1 MNDRR
6 IADTNG
12 GKRTTLLGML
22 RLRREQLFVVGSL
35 VTIAAGAIAHW
46 ALDDPNT
53 AHRIWLAGL
62 VLTGVPVVARTVFG
76 VFRGQLAADLV
87 ASLAIAGA
95 LLLGEPLAG
104 LVVVLMQTGGE
115 LLERYAEGRA
125 SRAVRELEEA
135 APRTAHVIR
144 DGTTHDVEASEV
156 QVGDHL
162 LIRPGELIPCDGIV
176 VEGRSHVDVSRLTGE
191 PVPVTAE
198 IGTPLLSGSANQ
210 EGSFTL
216 RATAPA
222 AESQYARIVQLV
234 RLAQASKSP
243 LQRIADR
250 YAVWFT
256 PFTLVACAIAYVI
269 TGDPTRVLAVLVV
282 ATPCPL
288 ILATPIAIIG
298 GVNRAA
304 RAGLIV
310 RNGGALEALAT
321 VRVAVFDKTGTLTIG
336 QPAVSRVSSLPEF
349 NEREVLTSAAAVE
362 HRSGHLLARAIVDA
376 ARARGIAVSDASHIV
391 EAPGRGVTG
400 LVDGRQVSVGAR
412 SFVVEGHPRVA
423 EGFDAHETNG
433 VGLRAYVGI
442 DGRPAG
448 IIDFADQLRSGASS
462 LVSDLGTLGV
472 SRVML
477 LSGDHTPNARA
488 IATAVGIGEVIG
500 DMLPEDKVEVVAGL
514 VRHGERVLMVGD
526 GTNDAPALS
535 AATVGIAVTA
545 HGGGIS
551 AEAADAVLLTED
563 LNRVAHVVRV
573 ARRTMRIARQSIWV
587 GIGLSATAMVVA
599 AAGYI
604 PPTVGALIQEGIDVA
619 VIINALR
626 ASSAPHGLRD
636 DAVYSRHGDGSR
648 ELAGAAAG

>member
-1 MNDRR
+1 
-6 IADTNG
+6 
-12 GKRTTLLGML
+12 ML
-22 RLRREQLFVVGSL
+22 RLRRELLFVTGSL
-35 VTIAAGAIAHW
+35 VTIAAGAVARW
-46 ALDDPNT
+46 ALDDPTT
-53 AHRIWLAGL
+53 AYRLWFAGL
-62 VLTGVPVVARTVFG
+62 VLTGVPVVARTVVG

-95 LLLGEPLAG
+95 LVLGEPLAG

-125 SRAVRELEEA
+125 SRAVRELEAA
-135 APRTAHVIR
+135 APRTAHVVR
-144 DGTTHDVEASEV
+144 DGTTRDIEASEIE
-156 QVGDHL
+156 VGD
-162 LIRPGELIPCDGIV
+162 LILVRPGELIPCDGIV

-198 IGTPLLSGSANQ
+198 VGTRLLSGSANQ
-210 EGSFTL
+210 EGSFTV
-216 RATAPA
+216 RATARA

-256 PFTLVACAIAYVI
+256 PFTLVACGIAYAI
-269 TGDPTRVLAVLVV
+269 TRDPTRVLAVLVV

-310 RNGGALEALAT
+310 RHGGALEALAT
-321 VRVAVFDKTGTLTIG
+321 VRVAIFDKTGTLTIG
-336 QPAVSRVSSLPEF
+336 EPAVSRVRALPGF
-349 NEREVLTSAAAVE
+349 DEREVLTSAAAVE

-376 ARARGIAVSDASHIV
+376 AAARGIAVTDARHIV

-400 LVDGRQVSVGAR
+400 LVDRRQVSVGAR
-412 SFVVEGHPRVA
+412 SFVVEGHHGVA
-423 EGFDAHETNG
+423 EGFETHPVSDA
-433 VGLRAYVGI
+433 GLRAYAVI

-448 IIDFADQLRSGASS
+448 IIDFADQLRPGASAV
-462 LVSDLGTLGV
+462 VSDLASLGIA
-472 SRVML
+472 RVML
-477 LSGDHTPNARA
+477 LSGDHAPNARA
-488 IATAVGIGEVIG
+488 IAEAVGIGEVIG
-500 DMLPEDKVEVVAGL
+500 DMLPEDKVEVVSAL
-514 VRHGERVLMVGD
+514 VRQGERVLMVGD

-535 AATVGIAVTA
+535 AATVGIAVAA

-563 LNRVAHVVRV
+563 LTRVTQVIRV

-587 GIGLSATAMVVA
+587 GIGLSGVAMVVA

-604 PPTVGALIQEGIDVA
+604 PPTIGALIQEAIDVA
-619 VIINALR
+619 VILNALR
-626 ASSAPHGLRD
+626 ASRAPLGVRD
-636 DAVYSRHGDGSR
+636 DVS
-648 ELAGAAAG
+648 AAARRDAPVSSPYAITRA

>member
-1 MNDRR
+1 
-6 IADTNG
+6 
-12 GKRTTLLGML
+12 ML
-22 RLRREQLFVVGSL
+22 RRRRELAFVIGSL
-35 VTIAAGAIAHW
+35 VTIIAGAIVRW
-46 ALDDPNT
+46 ALHDPNT
-53 AHRIWLAGL
+53 AYRIWFAGL
-62 VLTGVPVVARTVFG
+62 VLTGVPVIARTVVG

-95 LLLGEPLAG
+95 ILLGEPLAG

-144 DGTTHDVEASEV
+144 GGTTHDVEVSEV
-156 QVGDHL
+156 KVGDHL

-191 PVPVTAE
+191 PVPVTADA
-198 IGTPLLSGSANQ
+198 GTRLLSGSANQ

-216 RATAPA
+216 RATALA

-234 RLAQASKSP
+234 REAQASKSP

-256 PFTLVACAIAYVI
+256 PFTLLACAIAYAI
-269 TGDPTRVLAVLVV
+269 TRDPTRVLAVLVV

-310 RNGGALEALAT
+310 RHGGALEALAS

-336 QPAVSRVSSLPEF
+336 QPAVSRVTALRGF
-349 NEREVLTSAAAVE
+349 GEREVLTSAAAVE

-376 ARARGIAVSDASHIV
+376 AVADGIAVTDARHIV
-391 EAPGRGVTG
+391 EAPGRGVSG
-400 LVDGRQVSVGAR
+400 LVDGRRVSVGAY
-412 SFVVEGHPRVA
+412 SFVVEGHAGIA
-423 EGFDAHETNG
+423 EEFDAHESHG
-433 VGLRAYVGI
+433 VGLRAYVVI

-448 IIDFADQLRSGASS
+448 VIDFADQLRPGASA
-462 LVSDLGTLGV
+462 LVSDLASLGIA
-472 SRVML
+472 RMML
-477 LSGDHTPNARA
+477 LSGDHAANAHA

-500 DMLPEDKVEVVAGL
+500 DMLPEDKVEVVRGL
-514 VRHGERVLMVGD
+514 VRQGERVLMVGD

-535 AATVGIAVTA
+535 AATVGIAIAA

-563 LNRVAHVVRV
+563 LTRVARVVRV
-573 ARRTMRIARQSIWV
+573 ARRTMRVARQSIGV
-587 GIGLSATAMVVA
+587 GIGLSGAAMIVA

-604 PPTVGALIQEGIDVA
+604 PPTVGALIQEAIDVA
-619 VIINALR
+619 VIVNALR
-626 ASSAPHGLRD
+626 ASRAPRGVRD
-636 DAVYSRHGDGSR
+636 DVSA
-648 ELAGAAAG
+648 AGRRDAPASSPYAAARA

>member
-1 MNDRR
+1 MTFLR
-6 IADTNG
+6 
-12 GKRTTLLGML
+12 ML
-22 RLRREQLFVVGSL
+22 RLRRELLFVVGSL
-35 VTIAAGAIAHW
+35 VTIAAGAIARW

-53 AHRIWLAGL
+53 ASRIWFAGL

-95 LLLGEPLAG
+95 IVLGEPLAG

-144 DGTTHDVEASEV
+144 DGTTRDIEASEV
-156 QVGDHL
+156 KVGDHL

-198 IGTPLLSGSANQ
+198 AGTRLLSGSANQ

-234 RLAQASKSP
+234 REAQASKSP

-256 PFTLVACAIAYVI
+256 PFTLLACAVAYAI
-269 TGDPTRVLAVLVV
+269 TRDPARVLAVLVV

-310 RNGGALEALAT
+310 RHGGALEALAS

-336 QPAVSRVSSLPEF
+336 QPAVSRVTALSGF
-349 NEREVLTSAAAVE
+349 DERDVLTTAAAVE

-376 ARARGIAVSDASHIV
+376 AEAGGIGVADAHHIV

-400 LVDGRQVSVGAR
+400 LVDGRQVTVGAR
-412 SFVVEGHPRVA
+412 SFVVEGHAGVA
-423 EGFDAHETNG
+423 EGFETHEANG
-433 VGLRAYVGI
+433 VGLRAYVVI

-448 IIDFADQLRSGASS
+448 VIDFADQLRPGAAT
-462 LVSDLGTLGV
+462 LMSDLRRLGI

-477 LSGDHTPNARA
+477 LSGDHAANARA
-488 IATAVGIGEVIG
+488 IAAAVGIGEVVG
-500 DMLPEDKVEVVAGL
+500 DMLPEDKVEVVSGL
-514 VRHGERVLMVGD
+514 VRQGERVLMVGD

-535 AATVGIAVTA
+535 AATVGIAVAA

-563 LNRVAHVVRV
+563 LTRIARVIRV
-573 ARRTMRIARQSIWV
+573 ARRTMRVARQSIWV
-587 GIGLSATAMVVA
+587 GIGLSGAAMVVA

-604 PPTVGALIQEGIDVA
+604 PPTLGALIQEAIDVA
-619 VIINALR
+619 VIVNALR
-626 ASSAPHGLRD
+626 ASRPPHALRD
-636 DAVYSRHGDGSR
+636 DAVYSRHGDGSG

>member
-1 MNDRR
+1 
-6 IADTNG
+6 
-12 GKRTTLLGML
+12 ML
-22 RLRREQLFVVGSL
+22 RLRRELLFVVGSL
-35 VTIAAGAIAHW
+35 VTIVAGAIARW
-46 ALDDPNT
+46 GLDAPHA

-62 VLTGVPVVARTVFG
+62 VLTGVPVVARTVVG

-87 ASLAIAGA
+87 ASLAITGA
-95 LLLGEPLAG
+95 ILLGEPLAG

-144 DGTTHDVEASEV
+144 DGATQDVDANVVE
-156 QVGDHL
+156 VGDLL
-162 LIRPGELIPCDGIV
+162 LIRPGELVPCDGIV
-176 VEGRSHVDVSRLTGE
+176 VEGRSHVDVSRITGE
-191 PVPVTAE
+191 PVPLTAD
-198 IGTPLLSGSANQ
+198 IGTRILSGSANQ

-216 RATAPA
+216 RAMAPA
-222 AESQYARIVQLV
+222 AESQYARIVELV
-234 RLAQASKSP
+234 RRAQASKSP

-256 PFTLVACAIAYVI
+256 PFTVLACAVAYAI
-269 TGDPTRVLAVLVV
+269 TRDPTRVLAVLVV

-310 RNGGALEALAT
+310 RNGGALEALAS

-336 QPAVSRVSSLPEF
+336 QPAVSRVTALRGF
-349 NEREVLTSAAAVE
+349 DERDVLASAAAVE
-362 HRSGHLLARAIVDA
+362 HRSGHLLARAIVQA
-376 ARARGIAVSDASHIV
+376 AVGRGIAVTDARHIV

-400 LVDGRQVSVGAR
+400 LVDGRPVAVGAH
-412 SFVVEGHPRVA
+412 SFAVEGRAQVA
-423 EGFDAHETNG
+423 EGFEVHEPDG
-433 VGLRAYVGI
+433 VGLRAYVVI
-442 DGRPAG
+442 DDRPAG
-448 IIDFADQLRSGASS
+448 VIDFADQLRPGASA
-462 LVSDLGTLGV
+462 LVSDLGTLGIA
-472 SRVML
+472 RVML
-477 LSGDHTPNARA
+477 LSGDHAANARA
-488 IATAVGIGEVIG
+488 IAAAVGIGQVIG
-500 DMLPEDKVEVVAGL
+500 DMLPEDKVEVVSGL
-514 VRHGERVLMVGD
+514 VRQGERVLMVGD

-535 AATVGIAVTA
+535 AATVGIAVAA

-563 LNRVAHVVRV
+563 LSRVTRVIRV
-573 ARRTMRIARQSIWV
+573 ARRTMGIARQSIGV

-604 PPTVGALIQEGIDVA
+604 PPTIGALIQEAIDVA
-619 VIINALR
+619 VILNALR
-626 ASSAPHGLRD
+626 ASSAPHGVRD
-636 DAVYSRHGDGSR
+636 DAVYSRHGDGSG